1 MDERKFN
8 ALISLLDDDDHEVV
22 AHVEKELITLGD
34 DLIPLLEDAWE
45 KNFNPIVQKRIEEI
59 IHHLQFQLMNE
70 RMEKWVKE
78 GGTNLLEGLWILN
91 TFQYPEVELLT
102 LEQEIHQLYYEVWV
116 EFQQEASPL
125 EQLKII
131 NNIFFGKLKFAP
143 NSKNF
148 HSPAN
153 SMISQVLAT
162 RKGNPI
168 SLCAL
173 YMMITQKLGL
183 PIYGVNLPN
192 LFILT
197 YKSEETQFYINVFNR
212 GIIFTKED
220 IDNFLHQLNL
230 KPMDVFYQ
238 PCSNI
243 DILIRCF
250 RNLIISFDKLGEPG
264 RSEELKQI
272 LVRIFDQKV

>member
-1 MDERKFN
+1 MDESKFN
-8 ALISLLDDDDHEVV
+8 ALISLLDDDDQEVV

-34 DLIPLLEDAWE
+34 DLIPKLEEAWE

-59 IHHLQFQLMNE
+59 IHHLQFQLMND
-70 RMEKWVKE
+70 RMEKWHNE
-78 GGTNLLEGLWILN
+78 GGTNLLEGLWIFN
-91 TFQYPEVELLT
+91 TYQYPDVELAD
-102 LEQEIHQLYYEVWV
+102 LEKEIEQLYYDIWV

-131 NNIFFGKLKFAP
+131 NSIFFGRMKFAP

-162 RKGNPI
+162 RKGNPM

-173 YMMITQKLGL
+173 YMIITQKLGM
-183 PIYGVNLPN
+183 PVYGVNLPN

-212 GIIFTKED
+212 GIIFTKDD
-220 IDNFLHQLNL
+220 IDHFLQQLNL

-238 PCSNI
+238 PCNNI
-243 DILIRCF
+243 DILVRCF
-250 RNLIISFDKLGEPG
+250 RNLIVSFDKLGEPG

-272 LVRIFDQKV
+272 LVRIFNQNV